1 MLPAFK
7 AHKDLLVF
15 KDHKVLRELQV
26 FLVLKVH
33 KDRPV
38 LLVYKVLQAVKV

>member
-1 MLPAFK
+1 VLPAFK
-7 AHKDLLVF
+7 ALKDLLVH
-15 KDHKVLRELQV
+15 KDHKALRELQV

-38 LLVYKVLQAVKV
+38 LVYKVLQAVKV